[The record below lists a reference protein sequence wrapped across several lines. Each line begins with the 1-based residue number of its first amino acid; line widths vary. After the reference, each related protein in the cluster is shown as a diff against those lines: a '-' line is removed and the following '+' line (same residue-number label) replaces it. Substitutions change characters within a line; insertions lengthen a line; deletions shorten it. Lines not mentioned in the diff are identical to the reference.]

1 MQQRP
6 VSQRLAAIAVAAVLF
21 AFWWIALGPLHR
33 EWTANPQYRYGWAVP
48 FLALYLL
55 FERWRTRPEPAPR
68 ASDRRWILAGTA
80 VLVGMAL
87 PMRLV
92 FEAFPGWRPLSWG
105 LALLAL
111 GFSALAWCWLGG
123 PRWSRHFLFPGLF
136 ALTAVPW
143 PTPVENAV
151 LQGLMRF
158 NATLAADLLTLFG
171 HPAVQRGNLIEIGS
185 GFVGVDEACSGM
197 RSMQAALMISLVMG
211 ELFAFGW
218 ARRTL
223 MVAAGLAMAFATNL
237 LRSLYLVWL
246 AASRGVDAIAGVHD
260 QAGLL
265 TMAVCVAG
273 LWALGLVLR
282 PRSRDGAGDRGGA
295 APAPAP
301 SVSPAR
307 AFPIGWAIAL
317 GAALAGGEIATETWY
332 RLRSADHAPAAT
344 WGIEWPET
352 SEQFTPIP
360 IRDTVRAILRIDD
373 GDAAGWRSPRGT
385 IWVVHHL
392 RWEPQPAAYAILA
405 RYHTPEVCLP
415 AGGTLLRQNR
425 GPAPVTVAAV
435 HLPFHA
441 YVFEEHGRAI
451 FVYYLLQ
458 EDRSH
463 GTHGAGAAGAP
474 LWRERLRLVWE
485 GKRTTGQTALHVVLR
500 GPETA
505 AEADAELVATLA
517 RLIRPVPHRTT
528 AETPGVSLRPGAS
541 RAAPFAAAGGR

>member
-1 MQQRP
+1 MRERP
-6 VSQRLAAIAVAAVLF
+6 VSNRLAAVAVAAVLL

-55 FERWRTRPEPAPR
+55 WERWRTRPPPAPR
-68 ASDRRWILAGTA
+68 AEDRRWLLAGTA
-80 VLVGMAL
+80 VLVAAAL
-87 PMRLV
+87 PLRLI

-111 GFSALAWCWLGG
+111 GFSALAWRWLGG
-123 PRWSRHFLFPGLF
+123 PRWARHFLFPGLF

-143 PTPVENAV
+143 PTPIENAV

-211 ELFAFGW
+211 ELFAFGLK
-218 ARRTL
+218 RRAL
-223 MVAAGLAMAFATNL
+223 MVAVGLTIAFGTNL

-246 AASRGVDAIAGVHD
+246 AASRGVEAIAGVHD

-265 TMAVCVAG
+265 TMGVCVAG
-273 LWALGLVLR
+273 LWALGWGLQR
-282 PRSRDGAGDRGGA
+282 GKRAADGEKSVPAVGA
-295 APAPAP
+295 AE
-301 SVSPAR
+301 SVTAGLAR
-307 AFPIGWAIAL
+307 PFPLGWAIAL
-317 GAALAGGEIATETWY
+317 GSALAGGEIATEAWY
-332 RLRSADHAPAAT
+332 RWRSAEHVPAVA
-344 WGIEWPET
+344 WQVEWPEGADR
-352 SEQFTPIP
+352 FTPIP
-360 IRDTVRAILRIDD
+360 IRESVRAILRIDR
-373 GDAAGWRSPRGT
+373 GEAAGWRSPRGT
-385 IWVVHHL
+385 LWVVHWL

-405 RYHTPEVCLP
+405 RYHTPDVCLP
-415 AGGTLLRQNR
+415 AGGTILREDR
-425 GPAPVTVAAV
+425 GAFPTTAGAAL
-435 HLPFHA
+435 LPFRA
-441 YVFEEHGRAI
+441 FIFEENGRAI

-458 EDRSH
+458 EDRVASEDWRDRP
-463 GTHGAGAAGAP
+463 GGP

-500 GPETA
+500 GPETV
-505 AEADAELVATLA
+505 EQADTEFAATLERIVRPA
-517 RLIRPVPHRTT
+517 SAAASLIR
-528 AETPGVSLRPGAS
+528 
-541 RAAPFAAAGGR
+541 